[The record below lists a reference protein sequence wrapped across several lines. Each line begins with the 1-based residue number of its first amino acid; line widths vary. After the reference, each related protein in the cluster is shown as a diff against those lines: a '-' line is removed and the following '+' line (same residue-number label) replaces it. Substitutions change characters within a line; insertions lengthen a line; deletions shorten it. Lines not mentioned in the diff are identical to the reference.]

1 MLKCSAAWREACRSI
16 AERIKSETQ
25 TTESPLNISNLS
37 LCAARLCESCH
48 LNDMPEPS
56 SSPQEGLRGR
66 VEVVVVLVGS
76 RSSVLQSQVT
86 GEQKK
91 RRRDK

>member
-1 MLKCSAAWREACRSI
+1 
-16 AERIKSETQ
+16 
-25 TTESPLNISNLS
+25 
-37 LCAARLCESCH
+37 
-48 LNDMPEPS
+48 MPEPS